1 MVSERHGLTKLSILT
16 SIRPTEP
23 SVYSHTGGPTQQQ
36 DLSPGQGSVFLDHLE
51 PGTDYEVTVSALFGH
66 SVGPAASLTARTGE
80 EPESLFQAG
89 LDRHSRVQKPLI
101 PMCPGSIF
109 C

>member
-1 MVSERHGLTKLSILT
+1 M
-16 SIRPTEP
+16 
-23 SVYSHTGGPTQQQ
+23 
-36 DLSPGQGSVFLDHLE
+36 FLDHLE
-51 PGTDYEVTVSALFGH
+51 PGTDYEMTVSALFGH

-80 EPESLFQAG
+80 ESESLFQAG
-89 LDRHSRVQKPLI
+89 LGRHGRVRRPLI